1 MQLDEIVLND
11 GIKTLGNYAFWNFRN
26 LKNIIIPESVT
37 NIGESAFHGCTAL
50 SILLYQI
57 L

>member
-11 GIKTLGNYAFWNFRN
+11 GIKKLGNYAFWNFRN

-50 SILLYQI
+50 
-57 L
+57 